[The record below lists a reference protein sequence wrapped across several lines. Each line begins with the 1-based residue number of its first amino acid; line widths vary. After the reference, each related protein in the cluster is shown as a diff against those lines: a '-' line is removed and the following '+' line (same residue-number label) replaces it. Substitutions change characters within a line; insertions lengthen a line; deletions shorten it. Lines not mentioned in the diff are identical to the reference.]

1 MRNPVPVPREERP
14 PLPAFTPV
22 PRRYRHD
29 GWTPAR
35 QKAFIEAL
43 ADTGCVERAARMT
56 NMSSENAYVL
66 RRSAGADEFRRAWEA
81 ALDFGLKRMKDIAFE
96 RAIEGQLVPVF
107 VAGKLLG
114 FRRKRNDALLMFCL
128 RHYGQDAQGKRTT
141 INYFSTRATSTSS
154 GQASA
159 GAVSDMPT
167 PDPSRKREG
176 SLAAAAEA
184 STTTVRTVISGPS
197 TGSGQAG
204 AGPAGADKDDAAAA
218 VLEGFEG
225 VALDPQAEAEI
236 GAALE
241 ACAARAREAA
251 AAYEQGGLAAADAA
265 EGDPAES
272 FFRSDLC
279 YRGELVPAVT
289 LAEFVPFREG
299 ERPWTDAG
307 ADVVDW
313 VPAAA
318 AAPPDGPDRDS
329 RA

>member
-1 MRNPVPVPREERP
+1 
-14 PLPAFTPV
+14 
-22 PRRYRHD
+22 
-29 GWTPAR
+29 
-35 QKAFIEAL
+35 
-43 ADTGCVERAARMT
+43 
-56 NMSSENAYVL
+56 
-66 RRSAGADEFRRAWEA
+66 
-81 ALDFGLKRMKDIAFE
+81 
-96 RAIEGQLVPVF
+96 
-107 VAGKLLG
+107 
-114 FRRKRNDALLMFCL
+114 
-128 RHYGQDAQGKRTT
+128 
-141 INYFSTRATSTSS
+141 
-154 GQASA
+154 
-159 GAVSDMPT
+159 
-167 PDPSRKREG
+167 
-176 SLAAAAEA
+176 
-184 STTTVRTVISGPS
+184 VRTVISGPS

-204 AGPAGADKDDAAAA
+204 AEAAGADKGDAAAA

-265 EGDPAES
+265 ERDPAES

-289 LAEFVPFREG
+289 LEEFVPFREG

-318 AAPPDGPDRDS
+318 AEAPPEGPKRKS

>member
-141 INYFSTRATSTSS
+141 INYFSTRA
-154 GQASA
+154 AA
-159 GAVSDMPT
+159 GAAASTNSPH
-167 PDPSRKREG
+167 PNPSPQGEG
-176 SLAAAAEA
+176 LSLAEA

-204 AGPAGADKDDAAAA
+204 AGPAGAEKDDAAAA

-289 LAEFVPFREG
+289 LEEFVPFREG

-318 AAPPDGPDRDS
+318 AAPPDGADRDS
-329 RA
+329 PS

>member
-141 INYFSTRATSTSS
+141 INYFSTRA
-154 GQASA
+154 SA
-159 GAVSDMPT
+159 GAAASDMPT
-167 PDPSRKREG
+167 PGPSRTREG
-176 SLAAAAEA
+176 SLAAEA
-184 STTTVRTVISGPS
+184 STTTVRTVISGPAA
-197 TGSGQAG
+197 GAGQAG
-204 AGPAGADKDDAAAA
+204 ADKADAAAA

-225 VALDPQAEAEI
+225 VALDPQAQAEI
-236 GAALE
+236 SAALE

-251 AAYEQGGLAAADAA
+251 AAYEQGGLAAANAA
-265 EGDPAES
+265 EDDPATS
-272 FFRSDLC
+272 FFRSELS

-289 LAEFVPFREG
+289 LEEFVPFREG
-299 ERPWTDAG
+299 ERSWTDAG

-318 AAPPDGPDRDS
+318 AEAPPERPKRKS
-329 RA
+329 RT